1 MNSHTMRL
9 DLSEAQNWIAPG
21 SRVLDLGCGDGT
33 FLAHLRDS
41 KQVTGYGL
49 EIGTEQIN
57 ACIEKGLNVIEQ
69 DLDRGLG
76 NFADDSFD
84 TVVMAQALQTM
95 NFPHLVLD
103 EMLRVGKECVVTFPN
118 FGHWRARFHLA
129 LSGRMPVSDL
139 LPYEWYDTPNI
150 HFCTV
155 RDFETLCREKNI
167 TVLNR
172 QVVNEKS
179 SNLFKDL
186 SPNLFGETAIY
197 HLRKAIPG

>member
-1 MNSHTMRL
+1 MRL

-21 SRVLDLGCGDGT
+21 SRVLDLGCGDGA

-49 EIGTEQIN
+49 EIGAEQIN

-95 NFPHLVLD
+95 HYPHLVLD

-118 FGHWRARFHLA
+118 FGHWRARLHLA
-129 LSGRMPVSDL
+129 INGRMPVSDL

-155 RDFETLCREKNI
+155 HDFETLCREKNI

-179 SNLFKDL
+179 SNLLKDL

-197 HLRKAIPG
+197 HLCKAIPR

>member
-33 FLAHLRDS
+33 FLAHLRES

-49 EIGTEQIN
+49 EIGAEQIN
-57 ACIEKGLNVIEQ
+57 ACIEKGLSVIEQ

-76 NFADDSFD
+76 NFTDDSFD

-118 FGHWRARFHLA
+118 FGHWRARLHLA
-129 LSGRMPVSDL
+129 VNGRMPVSDL
-139 LPYEWYDTPNI
+139 LPYEWYNTPNI

-155 RDFETLCREKNI
+155 YDFETLCREKNI
-167 TVLNR
+167 TVLHR

-179 SNLFKDL
+179 SNLFKDI

-197 HLRKAIPG
+197 HLCKAIPG